1 MMALR
6 YEYRVRGN
14 TGEVWEDSPYQ
25 NLRQARRG
33 LAECR
38 YWEQNAY
45 ESDFKILGDAADPL
59 VKYWIERRPVAKW
72 ERV

>member
-1 MMALR
+1 MR

-14 TGEVWEDSPYQ
+14 NGETWEDSPYT
-25 NLRQARRG
+25 NLTAARRG

-38 YWEQNAY
+38 HWEREAY
-45 ESDFKILGDAADPL
+45 KSDSAYFPEEAVPEATF
-59 VKYWIERRPVAKW
+59 WIERRPVAKW